1 MDGRTDGHTTIKK
14 LLRYQKLFLHAL
26 QQYEGQ
32 TDRSHPERTAFL
44 LWFFLST
51 KSKTNIFSNFSKAIN
66 PPLYI

>member
-51 KSKTNIFSNFSKAIN
+51 KSKTNI
-66 PPLYI
+66 